1 MEILFLGYNNKETKL
16 INFLEKSGH
25 SVVHSKEEID
35 DFSSFDLVISF
46 GYKFIVK
53 KTYLETLKRPILN
66 LHISYLPFN
75 KGAHPNFWS
84 HFNNT
89 PSGVSIHEIFEN
101 REYRISSWC
110 NVTHLTTKA
119 NRITCKVTE
128 STKT

>member
-1 MEILFLGYNNKETKL
+1 MEILFLGYDNKETKL
-16 INFLEKSGH
+16 INFLKKNGH

-35 DFSSFDLVISF
+35 DFSFFDLVISF

-89 PSGVSIHEIFEN
+89 PSRF
-101 REYRISSWC
+101 YP
-110 NVTHLTTKA
+110 
-119 NRITCKVTE
+119 
-128 STKT
+128 